1 MAYKSLFC
9 PCDAP
14 PSFLMD
20 LVLSLKKKIA
30 EGGVRA
36 CSLAQ
41 SISGVEGC
49 VGAPRWD

>member
-1 MAYKSLFC
+1 
-9 PCDAP
+9 
-14 PSFLMD
+14 MD